1 MKYEDIIRVI
11 KKCYS
16 KNDVL
21 TTLGYN
27 KSSNQYKLLNKIIKE
42 NNIDISHFRN
52 RSEEA
57 LRLYREGVLSKIKTE
72 DLFTENSKSSRH
84 IVKKRIINENIIE
97 YKCSI
102 CGNTGEWLG
111 NKISLILDHINGI
124 NNDNRLENLRLLC
137 PNCHSQTSTYTGR
150 NQSKKAVVKKTIPEK
165 NKTKYFCSCGEEK
178 NQRAKSCMKCYNEAK
193 SSNIPTEEVLL
204 ESLNKHNWVYSKTC
218 NDFNVSGNTIGK
230 WVKRYNLTK

>member
-84 IVKKRIINENIIE
+84 IVKKRMINENIIE

-124 NNDNRLENLRLLC
+124 NNDNRIENLRFVC
-137 PNCHSQTSTYTGR
+137 PNCNATLPTHCKGSKGLEPKVDKRKIYFENKKR
-150 NQSKKAVVKKTIPEK
+150 AYLKLQSDKIEK
-165 NKTKYFCSCGEEK
+165 VLN
-178 NQRAKSCMKCYNEAK
+178 
-193 SSNIPTEEVLL
+193 SNIDFSKLG
-204 ESLNKHNWVYSKTC
+204 WVEKVSKIIELPSQKTRKWLKTCLPDISKTAYIRK
-218 NDFNVSGNTIGK
+218 SK
-230 WVKRYNLTK
+230 